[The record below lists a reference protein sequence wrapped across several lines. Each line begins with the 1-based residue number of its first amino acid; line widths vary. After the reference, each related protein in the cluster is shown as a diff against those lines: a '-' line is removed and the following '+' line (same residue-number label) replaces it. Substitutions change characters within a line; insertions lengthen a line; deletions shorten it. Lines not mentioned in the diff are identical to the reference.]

1 MKTDKV
7 VLGILGAA
15 AVGAALGILFAPDK
29 GSVTR
34 KKISSKGKDLKDSLK
49 TNLNNLS
56 EKANEVYSSL
66 KGEVKEAKDDFDHE
80 IANLKNI
87 NKSIM

>member
-1 MKTDKV
+1 MKTDRV

-15 AVGAALGILFAPDK
+15 AVGAAIGILFAPDK
-29 GSVTR
+29 GSATR
-34 KKISSKGKDLKDSLK
+34 KKIASKGKDLKDSLK
-49 TNLNNLS
+49 TNLNSLS

-66 KGEVKEAKDDFDHE
+66 KGEVKEAKEDLDHE

>member
-1 MKTDKV
+1 MKTDRV

-15 AVGAALGILFAPDK
+15 AVGAAIGILFAPDK
-29 GSVTR
+29 GSATR
-34 KKISSKGKDLKDSLK
+34 KKIASKGKDLKDSLK

-66 KGEVKEAKDDFDHE
+66 KGEVKEAKEDLDHE
-80 IANLKNI
+80 IANLKSI

>member
-29 GSVTR
+29 GSATR
-34 KKISSKGKDLKDSLK
+34 KKIASKGNDLKDSLK
-49 TNLNNLS
+49 TNLNSLS

-66 KGEVKEAKDDFDHE
+66 KGEVKDAKEDLDHE

>member
-15 AVGAALGILFAPDK
+15 AVGVALGILFAPDK

-66 KGEVKEAKDDFDHE
+66 KGEVKEAKDDFNHE